1 MQFGFILLVLAVIL
15 QLASIDADATVLSP
29 TGPVGF
35 ASVDGEGARFLRAS
49 AIADDDEERPDT
61 AAADKIST
69 VLARLAEKA
78 EQSLRADAAEL
89 VKLTK
94 SVPDS
99 PAEYDVY
106 LATLKKAKKNFTRN
120 ANRHFDEDLKATPDD
135 LIRQYNLDPEL
146 ALKMTNTKSLEVL
159 KDADPALYVMWFKY
173 SKHYKRNNPNWK
185 PIYGLAKLT
194 RY

>member
-69 VLARLAEKA
+69 VLARLFGWGKKLETPSSAEKA

-106 LATLKKAKKNFTRN
+106 LATLKKAKRIL
-120 ANRHFDEDLKATPDD
+120 HATP
-135 LIRQYNLDPEL
+135 IG
-146 ALKMTNTKSLEVL
+146 
-159 KDADPALYVMWFKY
+159 
-173 SKHYKRNNPNWK
+173 
-185 PIYGLAKLT
+185 ILT
-194 RY
+194 RTSRRLPMI